1 MIFLDTN
8 VILSLLT
15 EPTSDE
21 TRRMKQIARELF
33 QSVEAGR
40 EEVTTSEV
48 VIHEVCYILASRK
61 HYMQPP
67 DRIAAYLFD
76 ILLLPGFKLN
86 EAERAVYLR
95 ALERFAEH
103 PKLGFADAV
112 VATRAER
119 QGIPLATFDEYLAS
133 MPFVTRW
140 VSESAPGL
148 AG

>member
-1 MIFLDTN
+1 MIFLDAN

-21 TRRMKQIARELF
+21 TRRMKEIAREIF
-33 QSVEAGR
+33 RSVEAGQ

-61 HYMQPP
+61 HYMQSP
-67 DRIAAYLFD
+67 DHIAAYLFD

-86 EAERAVYLR
+86 QAERAVYLR

-112 VATRAER
+112 IATRAEL
-119 QGIPLATFDEYLAS
+119 QGLSLATFDEYLAS

-140 VSESAPGL
+140 IPTTTPPT
-148 AG
+148 